1 MNTIYCMLEIVLLFA
16 VFCVGVVGVG
26 VLSTGKIKDYIN
38 QTMDKVKNNKSQNT
52 HNLDLVYD
60 NKVKTAE
67 VEINPESSTIY
78 ANINDIYREA
88 KKAKD
93 MMSYAL
99 KDNNLLKE
107 VGLDKVNTDEEFDEE
122 IGKSVV
128 RSTIEHEAGHVLVE
142 KGSKY
147 LKKIF
152 KYGTP
157 KSEEVI
163 ADTIYK
169 SAMNNELTA
178 ENKLDYSMS
187 LMNLIT
193 YGGEKGYNTAL
204 DVFETLKDTYG
215 YAAFVI
221 GTIVNKALDYA
232 DKKVVYGEKKHT
244 VDFGD

>member
-1 MNTIYCMLEIVLLFA
+1 MLEIVLLFA

-38 QTMDKVKNNKSQNT
+38 QTMDKVKNNKSQNI
-52 HNLDLVYD
+52 HNLNLEYD

-88 KKAKD
+88 IKAKD
-93 MMSYAL
+93 MMSCAL
-99 KDNNLLKE
+99 KDNFNLLKE

-122 IGKSVV
+122 IGKSVA
-128 RSTIEHEAGHVLVE
+128 RSTIEHEAGHVLAE
-142 KGSKY
+142 KGSNY

-169 SAMNNELTA
+169 SAVNDKLTA
-178 ENKLDYSMS
+178 ENKLDYSVS

-215 YAAFVI
+215 YAAFAI
-221 GTIVNKALDYA
+221 GTIVNKALDSV
-232 DKKVVYGEKKHT
+232 DKKVVYGEQKRT